1 MSDKSK
7 IKGYLI
13 KVEEKS
19 LDELKE
25 LASEYGHS
33 TLASFIRW
41 ILINFKNNHNN
52 LKSL

>member
-13 KVEEKS
+13 KIDEKS

-25 LASEYGHS
+25 LAPAYGHS

-41 ILINFKNNHNN
+41 ILINFKNNH
-52 LKSL
+52 KD